1 MPEQQTSI
9 SQDTAQG
16 MTAQA
21 GGLENAAGQ
30 IERLRQRAEA
40 AGLDPDEHI
49 NTSQRYIALSSQLA
63 EVLQASSQSQENNNQ

>member
-1 MPEQQTSI
+1 MFNQQGSI
-9 SQDTAQG
+9 THQTAQSL
-16 MTAQA
+16 TAQA

-49 NTSQRYIALSSQLA
+49 NTSQGYIALSTP
-63 EVLQASSQSQENNNQ
+63 SQSQADNHQ